1 MPSNFQAIFH
11 RELEAGLRGLEAQ
24 SRRRSLAEI
33 RGVNFCSNDYLGL
46 AEHPALKRAV
56 AEAVHGA
63 TPTGGTAAPFLSG
76 HAATSGEA
84 EEEFPTVARTDAP
97 REY

>member
-56 AEAVHGA
+56 AEAVPGA
-63 TPTGGTAAPFLSG
+63 TRRGGTGSRLLSG
-76 HAATSGEA
+76 HAASWGEGGREVVPFA
-84 EEEFPTVARTDAP
+84 GTDAAP
-97 REY
+97 YF